1 MKDYINKVLLKLKVK
16 KSLSLDE
23 IISKVDELIKEEN
36 PSYIMSKNDIEEIS
50 NIINGGIDIDYF
62 VKINFKGVV
71 KMVDTL
77 GGVEVDVPYSFC
89 FASSTAISDLIVS
102 SEYTTPVGLLGLLII
117 TAFVLGVTAAANDS
131 GSGIKLSVGGTTTSF
146 PP

>member
-50 NIINGGIDIDYF
+50 NIINNGIDIEYF
-62 VKINFKGVV
+62 KTPNDKYKLMSKTSFRNGRFISDKNGN
-71 KMVDTL
+71 
-77 GGVEVDVPYSFC
+77 GHVDVFTFSFNKTL
-89 FASSTAISDLIVS
+89 FI
-102 SEYTTPVGLLGLLII
+102 
-117 TAFVLGVTAAANDS
+117 
-131 GSGIKLSVGGTTTSF
+131 
-146 PP
+146 